1 MGARVPI
8 SPGSQN
14 LKKVA
19 VEHSQRVLNISL
31 SLAIA
36 LLAGCASFGA
46 VDGVENLWREVPVD
60 SFEEGETTQA
70 EVLELLG
77 PPSQLIGLKD
87 QTVFYY
93 LTEKTSGKGYIFIF
107 WNQVDAKSEY
117 DRAIFFFD
125 GDGVLEEF
133 AYSQEEIAR

>member
-1 MGARVPI
+1 MIVP
-8 SPGSQN
+8 
-14 LKKVA
+14 
-19 VEHSQRVLNISL
+19 QRIRNIVLVL
-31 SLAIA
+31 PFVLA
-36 LLAGCASFGA
+36 AGCASFGA

-60 SFEEGETTQA
+60 SFEEGKTTQA
-70 EVLELLG
+70 DVLELLG
-77 PPSQLIGLKD
+77 PPSQLIALND

-117 DRAIFFFD
+117 DRAIFFFG
-125 GDGVLEEF
+125 GDGVLDEF

>member
-1 MGARVPI
+1 MT
-8 SPGSQN
+8 
-14 LKKVA
+14 
-19 VEHSQRVLNISL
+19 QRATYKIM
-31 SLAIA
+31 AIA
-36 LLAGCASFGA
+36 FAAIAISGCASYGA

-60 SFEEGETTQA
+60 SFEEGKTTQA
-70 EVLELLG
+70 DVLELLG
-77 PPSQLIGLKD
+77 PPSQLIALND

-125 GDGVLEEF
+125 VDGVLEEF